1 LRLHIH
7 QLDERI
13 KIRYKKK
20 VSRSVQTPKIMKNL
34 RVSRASFKPFLRG
47 FDAAVLTGFRVC
59 AGRAFVLFF
68 DMIGIDLW

>member
-47 FDAAVLTGFRVC
+47 FEAGVLTGFC
-59 AGRAFVLFF
+59 RAFVLFF